1 MKAMGALPLVSVVI
15 PAYNAEAFLAAA
27 LESALSQEG
36 ANLDV
41 IVVDDGST
49 DGTAAV
55 LGRFGEQVRVFR
67 QDNAGSGAARNRG
80 AARARGDYLA
90 FLDAD
95 DLWAPGKLSRQL
107 AALAREPTLDMV
119 WGGVREFRDGDDP
132 AASDL
137 PVLAAPHPGAALLR
151 REAFERTGGFSETF
165 RQTEVVEWATRI
177 LQAGLRQAGMDDVV
191 MYRRLHGANKGQGN
205 APARS
210 EYLAVLKRHLDRRR
224 S

>member
-1 MKAMGALPLVSVVI
+1 MKARGALPLVSVVI
-15 PAYNAEAFLAAA
+15 PAYNAEAFLPAA
-27 LESALSQEG
+27 LESVLSQDG
-36 ANLDV
+36 VSLDI

-49 DGTAAV
+49 DSTAAV
-55 LGRFGEQVRVFR
+55 LGRYREQVRVLR

-80 AARARGDYLA
+80 AAGARGDYLA

-107 AALAREPTLDMV
+107 AALAREPILDLV

-132 AASDL
+132 AVSDL

-177 LQAGLRQAGMDDVV
+177 LEVELRQAGIEDVV
-191 MYRRLHGANKGQGN
+191 MYRRLHGANKGLGN
-205 APARS
+205 AAARS